1 MSRKRR
7 KRGSG
12 NSFIRT
18 GLLTALVANLL
29 VLGVLGYAAYLENS
43 SADAYYRA
51 VQEDEWLE
59 WASFWAFGLAG
70 VLFVATAFRQWR
82 ATGKLPWFATGV
94 ALFCWFV
101 ALEEISWGQR
111 LLGYR
116 PPTYFLVE
124 NFQQELN
131 IHNVVDTKYRKL
143 ALKGVI
149 LGYGVVLPV
158 LALLPGLREILRR
171 LGMEAPPLALA
182 PAFLAAYV
190 LYVKY
195 PWTHTG
201 EWVELML
208 GLGFLFAALLGLRR
222 YPRAPATRLTTAHPA
237 LVLAASWLLV
247 LALGA
252 ANAAAS
258 RRLVSRHPEAIAA
271 ARGEALALKRDFL
284 TRQLP
289 TKCGLHKRIYTYKEQ
304 FHQDYL
310 LEGAF
315 SRLTAQGLPE
325 ARAEYFLDPWNSPYW
340 IRAQCSDDRSRV
352 SVYVYSFGPNRRRDS
367 DRWQIVDDDV
377 GAYIIQT
384 P

>member
-1 MSRKRR
+1 MSKKRD
-7 KRGSG
+7 KKGSG
-12 NSFIRT
+12 NGSTRT

-29 VLGVLGYAAYLENS
+29 VLGVLGYAAYLGSS
-43 SADAYYRA
+43 SADAYYQA
-51 VQEDEWLE
+51 VQEDEWVE

-70 VLFVATAFRQWR
+70 AVFAATAWRQWR
-82 ATGKLPWFATGV
+82 ATGQLPWFAAGV

-116 PPTYFLVE
+116 PPVYFLEE

-131 IHNVVDTKYRKL
+131 LHNVVDTKYRKL

-149 LGYGVVLPV
+149 LGFGVVLPV
-158 LALLPGLREILRR
+158 LAALPGPRDLLRR
-171 LGMEAPPLALA
+171 LRIEASPLALV
-182 PAFLAAYV
+182 PAFLAAYL
-190 LYVKY
+190 LYAEY

-208 GLGFLFAALLGLRR
+208 GLGFLFAALLGLRQ
-222 YPRAPATRLTTAHPA
+222 YPREPASRLTRGNPA
-237 LVLAASWLLV
+237 LSLAVSWLLV
-247 LALGA
+247 LGLGL
-252 ANAAAS
+252 ANAGVS
-258 RRLVSRHPEAIAA
+258 RRLVSRQPETIEA
-271 ARGEALALKRDFL
+271 ARSEAQALKRDFL

-289 TKCGLHKRIYTYKEQ
+289 TKCGLHKRIFTYKEEYDQ
-304 FHQDYL
+304 PYL

-325 ARAEYFLDPWNSPYW
+325 TRAKYFLDPWNSPYW
-340 IRAQCSDDRSRV
+340 IRSECSDDRSRV
-352 SVYVYSFGPNRRRDS
+352 SVYIYSFGPNRSRDS
-367 DRWQIVDDDV
+367 DRWQIIDDDV
-377 GAYIIQT
+377 GAYVIQI

>member
-1 MSRKRR
+1 MSRKRH

-12 NSFIRT
+12 NSFTRT
-18 GLLTALVANLL
+18 RLLTALEANLL
-29 VLGVLGYAAYLENS
+29 VLGVLAYAVYLESS
-43 SADAYYRA
+43 SADAYYRS
-51 VQEDEWLE
+51 VQEDEWVE
-59 WASFWAFGLAG
+59 WASFWAFALAG
-70 VLFVATAFRQWR
+70 ALFVAMALRRWR
-82 ATGKLPWFATGV
+82 ATGKLPWFAAGV

-131 IHNVVDTKYRKL
+131 VHNVVDTKYRKL

-158 LALLPGLREILRR
+158 LALLPGLRGILRR
-171 LGMEAPPLALA
+171 LGIEAPPLALA
-182 PAFLAAYV
+182 PAFVAAYI

-222 YPRAPATRLTTAHPA
+222 YPREPATRFARTHPA
-237 LVLAASWLLV
+237 LIIAAGWLLV
-247 LALGA
+247 LGLGL

-271 ARGEALALKRDFL
+271 ARGEAAALKQDFL

-289 TKCGLHKRIYTYKEQ
+289 TKCGLHKRIYTYKEK

-315 SRLTAQGLPE
+315 SRLTTQGLPE

-340 IRAQCSDDRSRV
+340 VRAQCSDDRSRV
-352 SVYVYSFGPNRRRDS
+352 SVYIYSFGPNRRRDS

-377 GAYIIQT
+377 GAYVIQT

>member
-1 MSRKRR
+1 MPRKQR
-7 KRGSG
+7 KKSSGKGST
-12 NSFIRT
+12 RT
-18 GLLTALVANLL
+18 GLLIALVANLL
-29 VLGVLGYAAYLENS
+29 VLGVLGYAAYLESS
-43 SADAYYRA
+43 SADAYYRS
-51 VQEDEWLE
+51 VQEDEWVE

-70 VLFVATAFRQWR
+70 ALFVATAFRQWW
-82 ATGKLPWFATGV
+82 ATGKLPWFAAGV

-116 PPTYFLVE
+116 PPDYFLEE

-131 IHNVVDTKYRKL
+131 IHNVVDTRYRML

-158 LALLPGLREILRR
+158 LAFLPGPRDLFRR
-171 LGMEAPPLALA
+171 LGIEASPLALA
-182 PAFLAAYV
+182 PAFLATYL
-190 LYVKY
+190 LYVEY

-208 GLGFLFAALLGLRR
+208 GLGFLFAALQGLRR
-222 YPRAPATRLTTAHPA
+222 YPHEAPTRLGTAHPA
-237 LVLAASWLLV
+237 LVIATSWLLV
-247 LALGA
+247 IGLGF
-252 ANAAAS
+252 ANAAVS
-258 RRLVSRHPEAIAA
+258 RRLVSRHPETIEA
-271 ARGEALALKRDFL
+271 ARSEAQALKRDFL

-315 SRLTAQGLPE
+315 SRLTAQGLPA

-340 IRAQCSDDRSRV
+340 IRSQCSDDRSRV
-352 SVYVYSFGPNRRRDS
+352 SVYIYSFGPNRSRDS

-377 GAYIIQT
+377 GAYVIQT

>member
-1 MSRKRR
+1 MPRKRQQS
-7 KRGSG
+7 GSG
-12 NSFIRT
+12 NGFTRT
-18 GLLTALVANLL
+18 GLVTALVANLL
-29 VLGVLGYAAYLENS
+29 ILGVLGYAAYLEGS

-51 VQEDEWLE
+51 VQEDEWVE

-70 VLFVATAFRQWR
+70 VLFLITAFRRWR
-82 ATGKLPWFATGV
+82 MTGKLPWFAAGV

-116 PPTYFLVE
+116 PPTYFLEE

-171 LGMEAPPLALA
+171 LGIGAPPLALA
-182 PAFLAAYV
+182 PAFLAAYI
-190 LYVKY
+190 LYAEY

-208 GLGFLFAALLGLRR
+208 GLGFLFAALLEMRK
-222 YPRAPATRLTTAHPA
+222 YPREPATRLTGAHPA
-237 LVLAASWLLV
+237 LVVAIGWLVV
-247 LALGA
+247 LGLGL

-258 RRLVSRHPEAIAA
+258 RRLVSRHPDTIEA
-271 ARGEALALKRDFL
+271 ARSEAKALKMDFL

-289 TKCGLHKRIYTYKEQ
+289 TKCGLHKRIYTYVVQ
-304 FHQDYL
+304 FDQDYL

-315 SRLTAQGLPE
+315 SRLTAQGLPA

-340 IRAQCSDDRSRV
+340 VRAQCSDDRSRV
-352 SVYVYSFGPNRRRDS
+352 SVYIYSFGPNRSRDS
-367 DRWQIVDDDV
+367 DRWQIVEDDV
-377 GAYIIQT
+377 GAYVIQT

>member
-1 MSRKRR
+1 MPNKRH
-7 KRGSG
+7 KESSG
-12 NSFIRT
+12 ARLTRSW
-18 GLLTALVANLL
+18 LLTALAANLL
-29 VLGVLGYAAYLENS
+29 VLGVLGYAAYLESS

-51 VQEDEWLE
+51 VQEDEWVE
-59 WASFWAFGLAG
+59 WASFWAFAVAGIVFGL
-70 VLFVATAFRQWR
+70 TAVRCWR
-82 ATGKLPWFATGV
+82 SSRALPWFLAGV

-124 NFQQELN
+124 NYQQELN
-131 IHNVVDTKYRKL
+131 LHNVVDTRYRKL
-143 ALKGVI
+143 ALEGVI

-158 LALLPGLREILRR
+158 LALLPGLGGVLRR
-171 LGMEAPPLALA
+171 LGVEAPPVALA
-182 PAFLAAYV
+182 PAFLGAYL
-190 LYVKY
+190 LYLEY

-201 EWVELML
+201 EWVELIV

-222 YPRAPATRLTTAHPA
+222 CPREPATRLSKAHPA
-237 LVLAASWLLV
+237 LVVAAGWLLI
-247 LALGA
+247 LGLGA

-258 RRLVSRHPEAIAA
+258 RLLVSRHPEAIAA
-271 ARGEALALKRDFL
+271 ARSEAEALKQDFL

-304 FHQDYL
+304 YHQDYL
-310 LEGAF
+310 LAGAF
-315 SRLTAQGLPE
+315 SRLTDQGLPA

-340 IRAQCSDDRSRV
+340 VRALCSKDRSRV

-367 DRWQIVDDDV
+367 ERWLIVDDDV
-377 GAYIIQT
+377 GAYVIQT